1 MGLENID
8 RTKLSVDELAKL
20 EQYEFNLKQ
29 VKRLKDI
36 QDIMSEVAGTLADS
50 SDTSE
55 ETAKKFGALLT
66 DIRESL
72 SSLNKKETPESP
84 DYAKPVVEELK
95 KLETALSKAI
105 KGIDTKP
112 QVNVPAPQVKVEPK
126 IDLKGVEK
134 VLKDM
139 PAAFEKAIKLIPKT
153 ENKDYTE
160 QFDQMLEQLA
170 SIDVAS
176 RLKPQFPTV
185 LKVTN
190 ADGTV
195 VGSDSAKATA
205 AYSIQAV
212 SDDGTYKYF
221 FFEDASLNYYIMR
234 KTKAT
239 SVFTYTKGTGG
250 YASVYQ
256 SSILGP
262 SGSPTFA
269 SYGNIF

>member
-1 MGLENID
+1 MGIDKID

-36 QDIMSEVAGTLADS
+36 QDIMSDVAGTLADS

-95 KLETALSKAI
+95 KLEKALSIAI
-105 KGIDTKP
+105 KSIDTKP
-112 QVNVPAPQVKVEPK
+112 QVNVAAPQVTVEPK

-139 PAAFEKAIKLIPKT
+139 PAAFEKAIKLIPQ
-153 ENKDYTE
+153 NKVIDYTD
-160 QFDQMLEQLA
+160 QFTEMLDQLR
-170 SIDVAS
+170 SIDTAS
-176 RLKPQFPTV
+176 RLKPQFPVSQLNSINTGIAALSTEYITKIENPSTGV
-185 LKVTN
+185 YYIGKALP
-190 ADGTV
+190 
-195 VGSDSAKATA
+195 ATA
-205 AYSIQAV
+205 TSAASWQIKKLDTNTLSLDKGFAGGVSTFTKIWDNRAGYTYS
-212 SDDGTYKYF
+212 
-221 FFEDASLNYYIMR
+221 
-234 KTKAT
+234 
-239 SVFTYTKGTGG
+239 
-250 YASVYQ
+250 
-256 SSILGP
+256 
-262 SGSPTFA
+262 
-269 SYGNIF
+269 

>member
-1 MGLENID
+1 MNDKID

-50 SDTSE
+50 SDTSQ

-72 SSLNKKETPESP
+72 SSLNKKEAPESP

-95 KLETALSKAI
+95 KLEKALSVAI

-112 QVNVPAPQVKVEPK
+112 QVNVAAPQVNVEPK

-139 PAAFEKAIKLIPKT
+139 PVAFEKAIKLIPQ
-153 ENKDYTE
+153 NKVIDYTD
-160 QFDQMLEQLA
+160 QFAEMLDQLR
-170 SIDVAS
+170 SIDTAS
-176 RLKPQFPTV
+176 RIKPQFPVSQLNTIN
-185 LKVTN
+185 TN
-190 ADGTV
+190 ISSLLSSG
-195 VGSDSAKATA
+195 KATG
-205 AYSIQAV
+205 AYSV
-212 SDDGTYKYF
+212 SAISEDSTYKYF
-221 FFEDASLNYYIMR
+221 YFEDASLNYYIMR
-234 KTKAT
+234 KHKTNK
-239 SVFTYTKGTGG
+239 VFDYTKGTGG
-250 YASVYQ
+250 YATVYV
-256 SSILGP
+256 SSSAGP
-262 SGSPTFA
+262 SGSPTWA
-269 SYGNIF
+269 SYGKTF

>member
-250 YASVYQ
+250 YATVYV
-256 SSILGP
+256 SSSAGP

-269 SYGNIF
+269 SYGNTF